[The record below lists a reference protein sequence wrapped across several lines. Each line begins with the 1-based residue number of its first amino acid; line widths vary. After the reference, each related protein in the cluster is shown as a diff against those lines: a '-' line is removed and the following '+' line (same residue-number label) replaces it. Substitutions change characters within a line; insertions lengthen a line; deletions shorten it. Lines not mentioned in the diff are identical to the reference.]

1 MKTSKQYGSTN
12 ERKKENKSNK
22 VQKMEDIYFSFVFSM
37 NEKKEIRNSGIF
49 IKTMNVE
56 MKRLRMNLK
65 NESISSD

>member
-1 MKTSKQYGSTN
+1 
-12 ERKKENKSNK
+12 
-22 VQKMEDIYFSFVFSM
+22 MEDIYFSFVFSM

-49 IKTMNVE
+49 IKTINVE